1 MPRGVAP
8 YVVAYGIEWTT
19 PAEWV
24 ILHSVFGLFHPRHWC
39 DDLRRELSMREIL
52 STGILAALLFLPG
65 QAVAQ
70 EKNTAAEKSARWD
83 ITEPHGPVRE
93 IEFHTDEGT
102 WISVDVS
109 PDGRTLVF
117 DLLGDIY
124 LLPIEGGEA
133 KLLRGGLAYE
143 TQPRFSPDG
152 KRIAFTSDRDGL
164 ENLWIMDIDGG
175 NARQITKERERQ
187 VSNPVWSP
195 DGQYLIGRKHFRN
208 TRSLGAGEMWLYH
221 IGGGNG
227 LQLTQRRNWEQNAS
241 EPELSRD
248 GRYLYWSEDM
258 TPGGGFQ
265 YNRDPHAGI
274 YAIRRLDRETG
285 KVETFISGPG
295 GAATPRLSPDG
306 KTLAYVKRIGSKSA
320 LVLHDLE
327 SGRERVLYDELD
339 RDQQESWAIFGIYPS
354 YAWLPDGG
362 SIVIWAGGKIR
373 RIDVQTGRADVI
385 PFRAHV
391 KQTVTEAVRFPQAVA
406 PDSFDVRMLRWVTV
420 APDGRS
426 VVYNALGKL
435 WIRPLPDGTPRR
447 LTDDESRFE
456 LFPAFSP
463 DSRSI
468 VYTTWNDDEL
478 GAVWTVRVDGK
489 NRKRLTTAPGH
500 YVEPAFSPDGGEVV
514 YRRIG
519 GDGWRGRLHTRE
531 PGIYRVPAAGGTPVF
546 VTAEGARPL
555 YDRSGQRIYLF
566 GREGGKPALLSVD
579 RNGADR
585 RVHLTSENAVA
596 ITPSPDGRYVAI
608 SERFHVHV
616 APFPTTG
623 QPVAIGPNTNAY
635 PVVRVSRDAGFNLH
649 WSADSRRLYWSLG
662 PELFHRDLVETF
674 AFFEG
679 ADSASLKAAP
689 EAAGLQIG
697 FRAPTARPTG
707 KIAIVGATVITM
719 KGDEVLTNATVVV
732 DGNRIAAVGPA
743 ASTPVPADAIRIDAT
758 GKYIIP
764 GLIDVHAHIGNG
776 SNGITPQRHWGY
788 YINLAFGVTTMHDP
802 SSDTELVFAN
812 SELLRAGKIV
822 GPRLFST
829 GTILYGAEGSFKAVV
844 GDPEDARSHL
854 RRIKAAGGFSVK
866 SYNQPRRDARQQFIA
881 AARELEMMVVPEG
894 GSTFFFNMTHILDGH
909 TGVEHNIPV
918 APLYNDV
925 LTLFAGSGTGYTPTL
940 IVNYGGLWGENY
952 WYARTD
958 VWKHDRLRAFTP
970 PGVLE
975 ARGRRRELADDDDY
989 AHPATARAARDLVA
1003 RGGKVQLGAH
1013 GQIQGIGAH
1022 WELWMLGQ
1030 GGMTPHQ
1037 ALRAA
1042 TLAGAEYLGLDRDL
1056 GSIEPGKLADLV
1068 VLEKNPLENLRH
1080 SESVHQVMINGR
1092 LYDARTLN
1100 EVAPGKTPRGKF
1112 YWEE

>member
-1 MPRGVAP
+1 
-8 YVVAYGIEWTT
+8 
-19 PAEWV
+19 
-24 ILHSVFGLFHPRHWC
+24 
-39 DDLRRELSMREIL
+39 MREIL
-52 STGILAALLFLPG
+52 SIGILAALFSLP
-65 QAVAQ
+65 QPAVAQ
-70 EKNTAAEKSARWD
+70 AQGTATTAEKSARWD

-93 IEFHTDEGT
+93 IEFQTDEGT

-133 KLLRGGLAYE
+133 KLLRGGPAYE

-152 KRIAFTSDRDGL
+152 KQIAFTSDRDGL
-164 ENLWIMDIDGG
+164 ENLWVMDIDGG

-227 LQLTQRRNWEQNAS
+227 LQLTKRRNWEQNS
-241 EPELSRD
+241 TEPELSRD
-248 GRYLYWSEDM
+248 GRYLYWSEDI

-285 KVETFISGPG
+285 RVETFIAGPG

-306 KTLAYVKRIGSKSA
+306 KTLAYIKRIGAKSA

-339 RDQQESWAIFGIYPS
+339 HDQQEGWAIFGIYPS
-354 YAWLPDGG
+354 YAWMPDGG

-373 RIDVQTGRADVI
+373 RVDVKSGRAEII
-385 PFRAHV
+385 PFRAQV
-391 KQTVTEAVRFPQAVA
+391 KQTVAEAVRFPQEVA

-463 DSRSI
+463 DGRTI
-468 VYTTWNDDEL
+468 AYTTWNDDEL
-478 GAVWTVRVDGK
+478 GAVWTIRTDGK

-500 YVEPAFSPDGGEVV
+500 YVEPAFSPDGREVV

-519 GDGWRGRLHTRE
+519 GDGWRGRFHTRE
-531 PGIYRVPAAGGTPVF
+531 TGIYRIPAAGGAPVF
-546 VTAEGARPL
+546 VTTEGTRPS
-555 YDRSGQRIYLF
+555 YDRKGERIFLF
-566 GREGGKPALLSVD
+566 GRADGKPALLSVD

-596 ITPSPDGRYVAI
+596 IIPSPDERYVAI

-616 APFPTTG
+616 APFPVTG
-623 QPVAIGPNTNAY
+623 QPVAIGPKTSAY
-635 PVVRVSRDAGFNLH
+635 PVTRVSRDAGFNLH

-662 PELFHRDLVETF
+662 PELFHRDLAATF

-679 ADSASLKAAP
+679 ADSASLKASP
-689 EAAGLQIG
+689 EEEGLHIG

-707 KIAIVGATVITM
+707 KIALTGATVITM
-719 KGDEVLTNATVVV
+719 KGDEVLNDATIIV
-732 DGNRIAAVGPA
+732 DGNRIAAVGPS
-743 ASTPVPADAIRIDAT
+743 ASTPIPADAIRIDAS

-764 GLIDVHAHIGNG
+764 GMIDVHAHVGTG

-788 YINLAFGVTTMHDP
+788 YANLAFGVTTMHDP
-802 SSDTELVFAN
+802 SSNTEMVFAN
-812 SELLRAGKIV
+812 SELLRAGELV

-829 GTILYGAEGSFKAVV
+829 GTILYGAEGSFRAVV
-844 GDPEDARSHL
+844 GDPDDARSHL
-854 RRIKAAGGFSVK
+854 RRIKAVGGFSVK

-909 TGVEHNIPV
+909 TGIEHNIPI

-925 LTLFAGSGTGYTPTL
+925 LTLFARSGTGYTPTL
-940 IVNYGGLWGENY
+940 IVNYGGLWGEYY
-952 WYARTD
+952 WYQHTD
-958 VWKHDRLRAFTP
+958 VWKHERLRTFTA

-975 ARGRRRELADDDDY
+975 ARGRRRQKADDDDY
-989 AHPATARAARDLVA
+989 AHPATARAARDLVE

-1030 GGMTPHQ
+1030 GGMTPLQ

-1068 VLEKNPLENLRH
+1068 ILEKNPLEDLRH
-1080 SESVHQVMINGR
+1080 SDSIHQVMLNGR
-1092 LYDARTLN
+1092 LYDARTMD
-1100 EVAPGKTPRGKF
+1100 EIAPKKTPRGKF
-1112 YWEE
+1112 HWEE